1 MPDPSAEG
9 SEAPTGSGVSSQLAT
24 LVPTFDP
31 GVDDLLVYQQ
41 KVELVYAAW
50 LKAK

>member
-31 GVDDLLVYQQ
+31 GVDDLLYQQ